1 MLFAKKINA
10 MRTVAL
16 LVWALLACG
25 QACAP
30 GRKAPSNL
38 VETLLKGRPD
48 WFGAILTDPAKYEV
62 QVLYTQIDR
71 DDRNQPRFTSHA
83 YRVDRGQY
91 FYPASAIKF
100 PAAVLALEKLNELA
114 VPGLTRDTPLRIDS
128 AYHKQIAKETDST
141 SASGLPSL
149 GHYIKK
155 LLVVSDNDAYNR
167 CYEFLGQEY
176 LNDNLQ
182 AKGFADSR
190 IVHRL
195 SVGDNAETARHT
207 NPFTFYDAAT
217 KRPIYHQPLVKS
229 GKTYPLP
236 VPQAVT
242 QRGKG
247 YMSYRQNP
255 EGELVNRPMDFSGM
269 NYISVEALQAMLRS
283 VMFPQGV
290 PDSARFR
297 LTEDDYR
304 FLYRYMSIYPKES
317 RYPTYADTCCNQDG
331 YCKFLMYGDTKAD
344 IPANIRIFNKVG
356 NAYGY
361 LIDNAYIV
369 DFDRGIEFMLTA
381 VIYVNED
388 GIFNDNKY
396 EYDEVGLPFM
406 ARLGQVVYAHEAKR
420 TRRYRPNLERYRVKY
435 E

>member
-1 MLFAKKINA
+1 MLFSKK
-10 MRTVAL
+10 TKVQKS
-16 LVWALLACG
+16 VVLLAMTLLTG
-25 QACAP
+25 MQACAP
-30 GRKAPSNL
+30 ARKSPSNL
-38 VETLLKGRPD
+38 VETLLQSRPD
-48 WFGAILTDPAKYEV
+48 WFGTILADPAKYEV

-71 DDRNQPRFTSHA
+71 DARNQPRFSSHA
-83 YRVDRGQY
+83 YRLNRDQY

-100 PAAVLALEKLNELA
+100 PAAVLALEKLNELN
-114 VPGLTRDTPLRIDS
+114 VPGLARDTPLRIDS
-128 AYHKQIAKETDST
+128 AFHKQLAEETDPT
-141 SASGLPSL
+141 SANGLPSL

-167 CYEFLGQEY
+167 CYEFVGQEY
-176 LNDNLQ
+176 LNDRLR

-195 SVGDNAETARHT
+195 SVGDDAETARHT

-217 KRPIYHQPLVKS
+217 RQTIYHQPQAVS
-229 GKTYPLP
+229 RKTYPMP
-236 VPQAVT
+236 VPHAQT

-255 EGELVNRPMDFSGM
+255 QGELINKPMDFSGM
-269 NYISVEALQAMLRS
+269 NYVSVEALQAMLRS
-283 VMFPQGV
+283 VMLPQAV

-297 LTEDDYR
+297 LTQADYQ
-304 FLYRYMSIYPKES
+304 FLYRYLSIYPKES

-344 IPANIRIFNKVG
+344 IPPNIRIFNKVG

-369 DFDRGIEFMLTA
+369 DFDRGIEFLLTA
-381 VIYVNED
+381 VIYVNQD

-406 ARLGQVVYAHEAKR
+406 ARLGQVVYAHETKR
-420 TRRYRPNLERYRVKY
+420 PRRYRPNLEQYRVRY